1 MNKKIVRI
9 FWTVT
14 GFISA
19 GLGAVGVLLPIL
31 PTTPFLLLAMYA
43 FARSS
48 EKMNRWFLETKLY
61 KKHLAGIASGQG
73 MTLKSKMTVIL
84 TVTLLMGAGFIMMHK
99 APVGRM
105 ILAAVWLFHLI
116 YIAVFIKTKQP
127 CAAAK

>member
-116 YIAVFIKTKQP
+116 YIAVFIKNKTAV
-127 CAAAK
+127 CGG

>member
-73 MTLKSKMTVIL
+73 MTLKSKMTVVL

-127 CAAAK
+127 CAAAE

>member
-14 GFISA
+14 GLISA

-48 EKMNRWFLETKLY
+48 EKMNRWFLATKLY

-99 APVGRM
+99 VPVGRM

-116 YIAVFIKTKQP
+116 YIAVFIKTKQQ
-127 CAAAK
+127 CAAAE

>member
-14 GFISA
+14 GLISA

-48 EKMNRWFLETKLY
+48 EKMNRWFLATKLY

-73 MTLKSKMTVIL
+73 MT
-84 TVTLLMGAGFIMMHK
+84 
-99 APVGRM
+99 
-105 ILAAVWLFHLI
+105 
-116 YIAVFIKTKQP
+116 
-127 CAAAK
+127 

>member
-14 GFISA
+14 GLISA

-61 KKHLAGIASGQG
+61 KKHLAGI
-73 MTLKSKMTVIL
+73 L

-99 APVGRM
+99 VPVGRM

-127 CAAAK
+127 CAAAE

>member
-1 MNKKIVRI
+1 M
-9 FWTVT
+9 
-14 GFISA
+14 
-19 GLGAVGVLLPIL
+19 LLPIL

-105 ILAAVWLFHLI
+105 IMAAVWLFHLI

-127 CAAAK
+127 CAAAE

>member
-1 MNKKIVRI
+1 M
-9 FWTVT
+9 
-14 GFISA
+14 
-19 GLGAVGVLLPIL
+19 LLPIL

-84 TVTLLMGAGFIMMHK
+84 TVTLLMGTGFIMMHK

-105 ILAAVWLFHLI
+105 IMAAVWLFHLI

-127 CAAAK
+127 CAAAE